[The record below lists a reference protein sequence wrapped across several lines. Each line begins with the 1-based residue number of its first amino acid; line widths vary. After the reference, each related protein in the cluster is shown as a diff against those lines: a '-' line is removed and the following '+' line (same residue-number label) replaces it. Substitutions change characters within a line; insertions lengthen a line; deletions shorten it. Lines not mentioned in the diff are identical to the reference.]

1 MAFIYILLLAAT
13 LRALADINNEHERS
27 YEVMDSH
34 LITGTVPFASTSLRT
49 PIAMD
54 TQRIEYMSGSA
65 GNAISSASTDTESTN
80 FGSYSYNITRPFN
93 LLARSIKTFPFLTTT
108 ISFNYTLENTVY
120 LSSGTNSGLFQR
132 IFTIIPSDF
141 LPAGTITFY
150 LATTG
155 ITLGQGRLIDTPKQS
170 KQRISL
176 ANDPDVKYQIMNIVT
191 STRQTPVYGQ
201 DLNVTVTITNRKDK
215 QSISITLTI
224 NSGYRNTT
232 IISKSRS
239 SSKIT
244 LTQDPVNKSILI
256 IQATVPANEEERCVF
271 TLKQSN

>member
-1 MAFIYILLLAAT
+1 MHSSLLAAT
-13 LRALADINNEHERS
+13 LRALADMNNEHDRS
-27 YEVMDSH
+27 YEITESH

-49 PIAMD
+49 PIQMD
-54 TQRIEYMSGSA
+54 AQRIEYMAGSA
-65 GNAISSASTDTESTN
+65 ANPISSISTDTESTN
-80 FGSYSYNITRPFN
+80 FGSYSYNITRPFD
-93 LLARSIKTFPFLTTT
+93 LIARSIKTFPFLTTT

-120 LSSGTNSGLFQR
+120 LSSGSNSGLFQR
-132 IFTIIPSDF
+132 IFTITPSDF

-176 ANDPDVKYQIMNIVT
+176 ANDPDVKYHIMNIIT

-215 QSISITLTI
+215 QMVSVTLTI

-239 SSKIT
+239 SSNIT
-244 LTQDPVNKSILI
+244 FIQDPLTKSMLI
-256 IQATVPANEEERCVF
+256 IRATVQANEEEKVMF